1 MPFTTRSFC
10 VSAARVALVASVV
23 LGAWLMLV
31 ASVGAQTAP
40 VRYVAVDGVDAGD
53 CSDPTAPCGTLDYAA
68 QQAEDGDEVR
78 LAEGVYPDPAPVV
91 PVLIDGNGLTIVG
104 EGDVA
109 VLDNL
114 LILNS
119 DTITVSGIAFVG
131 GTIVAAY
138 STNVI
143 LDDISVTSPP
153 PGAIGVWGIASE
165 VAVLNSAFS
174 GDFAE
179 AVRLQAD
186 VGGELDYTGGGFDA
200 VVQNVTVTGGD
211 VGIQVAAMSAATVDN
226 VTVTGAETAIEVGSL
241 FVGEVATV
249 GVPAAPFSAQ
259 ITNSTFEGNTSA
271 MTIYGDAPGG
281 LEIHSNEILGTVLLI
296 AETTDE
302 IAIDLEENW
311 WGSSA
316 EPPSST
322 FVNQGDA
329 TYDLDFTPWCANP
342 ACSALLP
349 DDPPPV
355 DPPPVDPPP
364 VDPPPVDP
372 PPTEGDRLPTLPRFY
387 EVPDVVSVTIEADG
401 EREELAARPKG
412 EWLEEARRLLPH
424 LREQDW
430 FPSVI
435 VTVESDPGEDPG
447 ALRIELPEGV
457 SLDEVGR

>member
-1 MPFTTRSFC
+1 MMLAT
-10 VSAARVALVASVV
+10 LVV
-23 LGAWLMLV
+23 LGGWFVLV
-31 ASVGAQTAP
+31 SPAAAQTAG
-40 VRYVAVDGVDAGD
+40 VRYVDPDGVDTGD
-53 CSDPTAPCGTLDYAA
+53 CTEPEEACATLSYAA
-68 QQAEDGDEVR
+68 QQADDGDEVR
-78 LAEGVYPDPAPVV
+78 LAEGVYPDPEPLVPVV
-91 PVLIDGNGLTIVG
+91 IDANWLTIVG

-109 VLDNL
+109 LLDNL

-119 DTITVSGIAFVG
+119 DAVTVRGVDLVG
-131 GTIVAAY
+131 GTIVVAY
-138 STNVI
+138 STDVV
-143 LDDISVTSPP
+143 LDDISVTTPP
-153 PGAIGVWGIASE
+153 LGAIGVWGIASE

-186 VGGELDYTGGGFDA
+186 VGGELDYAGGGFDA
-200 VVQNVTVTGGD
+200 IVQNVTVTGGE
-211 VGIQVAAMSAATVDN
+211 VGIQVAAMSAATVDS
-226 VTVTGAETAIEVGSL
+226 VTVTGAQIAIEVGSL

-259 ITNSTFEGNTSA
+259 ITNSTFEGSTSA

-281 LEIHSNEILGTVLLI
+281 LDIRSNQILGPVLLI

-302 IAIDLEENW
+302 IAINLEENW
-311 WGSSA
+311 WGSAAGPQST
-316 EPPSST
+316 T

-349 DDPPPV
+349 
-355 DPPPVDPPP
+355 VDPPP

-372 PPTEGDRLPTLPRFY
+372 PPTDDGLPTLPRFY
-387 EVPDVVSVTIEADG
+387 EVPDVVTVTIEADG
-401 EREELAARPKG
+401 ATEELAARTKD
-412 EWLEEARRLLPH
+412 EWLEEARSLLPH

-435 VTVESDPGEDPG
+435 VRVVSDPDEGPG

-457 SLDEVGR
+457 GLDELGR

>member
-23 LGAWLMLV
+23 LGAWLILV
-31 ASVGAQTAP
+31 GSVRAQTAP
-40 VRYVAVDGVDAGD
+40 VRYLAVDGVDAGD
-53 CSDPTAPCGTLDYAA
+53 CSDPTVPCGTLDYAV
-68 QQAEDGDEVR
+68 QQADDGDEVR
-78 LAEGVYPDPAPVV
+78 LAEGVYPDPAPAV

-119 DTITVSGIAFVG
+119 NAITVSGIDFVG

-186 VGGELDYTGGGFDA
+186 VGGELDYTGSGFEA
-200 VVQNVTVTGGD
+200 VVQNVTVTGGE

-241 FVGEVATV
+241 FVGEAATV
-249 GVPAAPFSAQ
+249 GVPAAPFSAH
-259 ITNSTFEGNTSA
+259 ITNSYFEGSTTA
-271 MTIYGDAPGG
+271 MTLYGHAPGG
-281 LEIHSNEILGTVLLI
+281 LNIRSNQIIGTVHFW
-296 AETTDE
+296 ADTPS
-302 IAIDLEENW
+302 AISFDLEENW
-311 WGSSA
+311 WGTDAGPDPGANPGRFTSDGD
-316 EPPSST
+316 ST
-322 FVNQGDA
+322 MGVN
-329 TYDLDFTPWCANP
+329 FTPWCGDP
-342 ACSALLP
+342 ACTTLLRP
-349 DDPPPV
+349 VPPPV
-355 DPPPVDPPP
+355 DPTPPA
-364 VDPPPVDP
+364 P
-372 PPTEGDRLPTLPRFY
+372 PPTDPEDLPTMPRYY
-387 EVPDVVSVTIEADG
+387 EVPDVVSVLIEAGDG
-401 EREELAARPKG
+401 ETEQLPARPKE
-412 EWLEEARRLLPH
+412 EWLEEGRRLLPN
-424 LREQDW
+424 LRDEDW
-430 FPSVI
+430 FTDIVI
-435 VTVESDPGEDPG
+435 TVVSEAGEDPG

-457 SLDEVGR
+457 GLDELGR